1 MIFHSSFENIYLWLP
16 LIGFLVG
23 LISTLI
29 GGGGGGFFF
38 IPVLI
43 FIFGIPAHVA
53 ITTSLAATLPI
64 CLVGSIACYRNG
76 HVDLRLG
83 LLMSAGG
90 ILGAL
95 AGAGFISLISQQQLI
110 IMYGFYSVLLSVIML
125 RGIWQEKRNKTNGV
139 DNNTD
144 TKLMTATKG
153 TLYGFLA
160 GVITA
165 SSGTTGATPV
175 QAGLFAMRKPV
186 KVVIGTSLMVVMA
199 NTASG
204 LGAHFLV
211 GKIDLTLIYF
221 LTSGT
226 ILGALLGPKVIKEAR
241 LEHVDGPIRFWY
253 AISLIVFG
261 IAMIISAF
269 TIASSINIL

>member
-1 MIFHSSFENIYLWLP
+1 
-16 LIGFLVG
+16 
-23 LISTLI
+23 
-29 GGGGGGFFF
+29 
-38 IPVLI
+38 
-43 FIFGIPAHVA
+43 
-53 ITTSLAATLPI
+53 
-64 CLVGSIACYRNG
+64 
-76 HVDLRLG
+76 
-83 LLMSAGG
+83 MSAGG